1 MVSAAS
7 PSFGDLLRRL
17 RSAASLSQEELAE
30 RAGLSVRGISDL
42 ERDLRQAPRLETVR
56 LLADALALT
65 ADDRAALLA
74 AARPAV
80 WPEGR
85 SDPAS
90 PRSVSVPTPLTRLIG
105 RETEVATLRALLR
118 DDDVRLVTLTG
129 PGGSG
134 KTRLAI
140 AVAVEMGDAFPDG
153 VVFVDL
159 SPLTD
164 PDLVVPA
171 IAAVL
176 GVREVIGVPLLA
188 TLSTVLASKRRLLVL
203 DNCERV
209 LAAAA
214 DIVTLLAASPGL
226 TVLATSREPLH
237 VRGERVFPLL
247 PLPLPAPDQL
257 PAIAALAQVPA
268 VALFV
273 ERAEAI
279 QPDFTLTAE
288 NAAAVVAIC
297 RHLDGLPLAIELA
310 AARINV
316 LPPTALLARLE
327 RRLPFLTGG
336 GRDLPA
342 RQRTMRDA
350 IAWSYDLLSAEEQA
364 LFRRLAVFA
373 GGFTLDAA
381 EAVAMPAGC
390 LPVLDGVVA
399 LVEQSLLR
407 QMPGTGDEPRYQMFE
422 TVREFGLEQLTL
434 AGELDDAR
442 ERHARH
448 FLALSERLV
457 QGIQIFMD
465 LESITR
471 VAAEQDNVR
480 LALGWCD
487 AQGEIDGLLGLS
499 SLLYG
504 LWLAHGLYREGLHWL
519 ERALERSSHTAFAG
533 RVQALVAAGMLATY
547 QGDYAHA
554 ATFSAE
560 GLTLARESG
569 DPLLVGQALTIAGF
583 LAYRRADYAQGE
595 ELLNDGYRRLNQL
608 GDTVPGARA
617 DTGFAL
623 LSLGSIALAQ
633 EQFDRAEPHL
643 QGALERFQL
652 AGNEWGIGEAQ
663 DALGAVSYCT
673 GNGARAARLYAESL
687 DQARHVGD
695 PLLLESSLHGLA
707 GVAAESGRPEAGAR
721 LLGAAERI
729 ISSLGTPAYPRD
741 QPVRARALAALMA
754 ALGEE
759 RLATGRE
766 AGWVL
771 TLDAAIAEAQAVA
784 ETVISSA

>member
-1 MVSAAS
+1 VTDS
-7 PSFGDLLRRL
+7 PASFGVLLRQL
-17 RSAASLSQEELAE
+17 RSASSLSQEELAE
-30 RAGLSVRGISDL
+30 RSGLSVRGISDL
-42 ERDLRQAPRLETVR
+42 ERGLRHAPRLETVR
-56 LLADALALT
+56 LLADALTLT
-65 ADDRAALLA
+65 DDERKVLLT
-74 AARPAV
+74 AARPALSQDD
-80 WPEGR
+80 PTGR
-85 SDPAS
+85 ARRARGSLPA
-90 PRSVSVPTPLTRLIG
+90 PLTRLIG
-105 RETEVATLRALLR
+105 REAELTALRAGLGSNEER
-118 DDDVRLVTLTG
+118 IVTLTG
-129 PGGSG
+129 PGGAG

-140 AVAVEMGDAFPDG
+140 AVAMALGDDFPGG

-159 SPLTD
+159 TPLID
-164 PDLVVPA
+164 PDLVIPA

-176 GVREVIGVPLLA
+176 RVREVPGQPLLE
-188 TLSTVLASKRRLLVL
+188 TLSTFIASKRQLLVL

-209 LAAAA
+209 LAATP
-214 DIVTLLAASPGL
+214 DIVALLAASPGL

-237 VRGERVFPLL
+237 VRGERVSPLP
-247 PLPLPAPDQL
+247 PLPLPAAEHL
-257 PAIAALAQVPA
+257 PVVGELVQVPA
-268 VALFV
+268 IALFV
-273 ERAEAI
+273 ERATAV
-279 QPDFTLTAE
+279 QPTFALTSD
-288 NAAAVVAIC
+288 NAAAVAAIC
-297 RHLDGLPLAIELA
+297 QRLDGLPLAIELA

-316 LPPTALLARLE
+316 LPPAALLARLD
-327 RRLPFLTGG
+327 RRLPLLTGG
-336 GRDLPA
+336 GGDLPA
-342 RQRTMRDA
+342 RQWTMRDA
-350 IAWSYDLLSAEEQA
+350 IAWSYDLLSADEQA

-381 EAVAMPAGC
+381 EAMAPPARG
-390 LPVLDGVVA
+390 LLVFDGVVA

-407 QMPGTGDEPRYQMFE
+407 QMPGTGDEPRYQMLE

-448 FLALSERLV
+448 FLTLTERVV

-465 LESITR
+465 LESISR
-471 VAAEQDNVR
+471 VALEQDNVR
-480 LALGWCD
+480 LALSWFD
-487 AQGEIDGLLGLS
+487 EQGEIEALLGLS

-504 LWLAHGLYREGLHWL
+504 LWLAHGQYGDGLRWL
-519 ERALERSSHTAFAG
+519 ERALERSSHTASAG

-554 ATFSAE
+554 ATFSDE
-560 GLTLARESG
+560 GLRLARESA

-583 LAYRRADYAQGE
+583 LAYRRGEYGPAE
-595 ELLNDGYRRLNQL
+595 ELLGEGYMRLSEHA
-608 GDTVPGARA
+608 DTMPAARA

-633 EQFDRAEPHL
+633 EHFDRAEPHL
-643 QGALERFQL
+643 HGALERFQL
-652 AGNEWGIGEAQ
+652 AGNDWGIGEAQ

-729 ISSLGTPAYPRD
+729 IASLGAPAYPRD

-771 TLDAAIAEAQAVA
+771 TLDAVIAEAQAVA
-784 ETVISSA
+784 ETVISSG